1 MGQSKSKE
9 TSYSL
14 VNDSDHNFMRMN
26 NIGDSDD
33 DSSEDEIF
41 NVGNGDKIMLTDID

>member
-33 DSSEDEIF
+33 DSSED
-41 NVGNGDKIMLTDID
+41 KYLMLGMVTK